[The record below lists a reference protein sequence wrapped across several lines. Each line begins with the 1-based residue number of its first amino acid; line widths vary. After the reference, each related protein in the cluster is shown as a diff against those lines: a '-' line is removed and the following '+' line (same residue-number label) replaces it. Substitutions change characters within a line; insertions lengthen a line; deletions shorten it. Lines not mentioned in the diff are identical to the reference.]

1 MLHKEFWGLLFLVF
15 VGWVFLAGT
24 PQGRIQNV
32 CRPIGWTG
40 NVIVSFSAL
49 VLPDQQSKL
58 QGYFKQ
64 FEYGCQFTSWRLF
77 YQDAYNTW
85 LDANGGQVG
94 PTAAPS
100 AAPVQS
106 AQPAPAPAPAKAE
119 QAQSEADDDEYDGDE
134 AEVQEGKK
142 Q

>member
-40 NVIVSFSAL
+40 NVVVSLSAL
-49 VLPDQQSKL
+49 VVPDQQSRL

-64 FEYGCQFTSWRLF
+64 FEYGCQFTTWRLF
-77 YQDAYNTW
+77 YQEEYNAW
-85 LDANGGQVG
+85 LEKNGGAK
-94 PTAAPS
+94 PES
-100 AAPVQS
+100 AAPVNPASPAAQPEVAPS
-106 AQPAPAPAPAKAE
+106 AQKADKAE
-119 QAQSEADDDEYDGDE
+119 AKEPALPEKA
-134 AEVQEGKK
+134 AE
-142 Q
+142 